1 MDYVTLPS
9 NSVTFSYRVF
19 EILPDTVIDMITSDD
34 KEMCRLGE
42 ELFKTMMN
50 EKMLDYFSTLY
61 NNW

>member
-1 MDYVTLPS
+1 
-9 NSVTFSYRVF
+9 
-19 EILPDTVIDMITSDD
+19 MITSDD